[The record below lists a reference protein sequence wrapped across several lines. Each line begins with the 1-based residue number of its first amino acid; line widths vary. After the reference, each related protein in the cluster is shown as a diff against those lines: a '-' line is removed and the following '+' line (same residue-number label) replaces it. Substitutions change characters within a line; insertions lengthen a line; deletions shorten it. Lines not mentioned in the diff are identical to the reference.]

1 MSKSAAKPSTD
12 ETAKPTTTESFRE
25 TVDSIVI
32 AFVLAF
38 LFRTFEAEAFV
49 IPTGSMALTLMGDHK
64 DLDCSKCGYSYRVSA
79 SSESPNSSAE
89 QRAFDLNPD
98 GWRRDHAVTSGVCP
112 NCRYR
117 MHFDD
122 KLPEGADVPMPPSYK
137 GDRILVT
144 KYSYD
149 FTDPERWDVAVFK
162 NPSQAKI
169 NYIKRIVGLPH
180 EEVLIYRGDVYTRRG
195 DEQPFRIARKPHD
208 KFLAVAQTV
217 YDHDYALPMIHQ
229 RGWPQ
234 RWTSGAAEGAGAWK
248 QSDDLKRFH
257 AEAADGERW
266 LRYQHYVPNNIEW
279 ETLAREPLSP
289 AQRAKLKPQ
298 LISDFCEYNS
308 EWTRDRFSR
317 DYSFLGWHWVGDV
330 AVEGE
335 LSFGK
340 LQNDDA
346 EAVLE
351 IVEGGRAY
359 QCRLRAATG
368 DVVLSISDLEGYAPT
383 ARGAAK
389 GPGPHRVRFANVDDR
404 LLVWIDGRP
413 ITFDAST
420 DFQTVDK
427 VEAMI
432 DGKQQVYAF
441 DGESKFPPLMN
452 LVPKQQD
459 VSSPVGVAARGC
471 ELDVA
476 HLRIL
481 RDVYYIADKYRAGR
495 SGHVHDYDDKT
506 LENFFTE
513 LSRQRLQ
520 PAVRDDRNLELREVT
535 EFMSDIDVQPERFA
549 ETLFVRFQ
557 MEEGQFFVLGDNSPR
572 SLDGRLWRPDET
584 YVRRELLIGKALFVY
599 WPHALDHIPGT
610 EIPFPFFPNFARMRM
625 IR

>member
-1 MSKSAAKPSTD
+1 MSKSAAKPSSD
-12 ETAKPTTTESFRE
+12 APAKPTTTESFRE

-64 DLDCSKCGYSYRVSA
+64 DLTCSQCGREYRVSA
-79 SSESPNSSAE
+79 SSESPNSPGE
-89 QRAFDLNPD
+89 QRAFDLNPKS
-98 GWRRDHAVTSGVCP
+98 WRQTHTVTSGVCP

-117 MHFDD
+117 MQFDG
-122 KLPEGADVPMPPSYK
+122 EGAEESMPPSYK

-149 FTDPERWDVAVFK
+149 FTDPQRWDVAVFK

-169 NYIKRIVGLPH
+169 NYIKRIVGLPN
-180 EEVLIYRGDVYTRRG
+180 EEVLIYRGDVYIRRD
-195 DEQPFRIARKPHD
+195 DEQAFRIARKPHD

-217 YDHDYALPMIHQ
+217 YDHDYALPLIHQ

-234 RWTSGAAEGAGAWK
+234 RWTTGGAEGADAWK

-257 AEAADGERW
+257 VEAGDGTRW
-266 LRYQHYVPNNIEW
+266 LRYQHYVPNGIDW
-279 ETLAREPLSP
+279 QTLSREPLSP
-289 AQRAKLKPQ
+289 EQRARLKPQ

-308 EWTRDRFSR
+308 EWSRDVHSR
-317 DYSFLGWHWVGDV
+317 DYSYLGWHWVGDV
-330 AVEGE
+330 AVECE
-335 LSFGK
+335 LTFGASRG
-340 LQNDDA
+340 DDA

-359 QCRLRAATG
+359 QCRIQAATG
-368 DVVLSISDLEGYAPT
+368 DVVLSISDLDGFHPT
-383 ARGAAK
+383 ARGAMS
-389 GPGPHRVRFANVDDR
+389 GPGPHRVRFANVDDQ
-404 LLVWIDGRP
+404 LLAWVDGRP
-413 ITFDAST
+413 VTFDAST
-420 DFQTVDK
+420 AFQTVDK
-427 VEAMI
+427 LEAVI
-432 DGKQQVYAF
+432 DGEEQTVSF
-441 DGESKFPPLMN
+441 DGDSKFPPLLN
-452 LVPKQQD
+452 LIPTRQD
-459 VSSPVGVAARGC
+459 VSSPIGVAARNC

-476 HLRIL
+476 HLSVL

-495 SGHVHDYDDKT
+495 SGHVHDYDDGT
-506 LENFFTE
+506 LSRFFTE
-513 LSRQRLQ
+513 LSRRSLR
-520 PAVRDDRNLELREVT
+520 PELADDRNLELRQVAA
-535 EFMSDIDVQPERFA
+535 FMSDVDVQPERFA
-549 ETLFVRFQ
+549 ETMFVRFR
-557 MEEGQFFVLGDNSPR
+557 MEDDQFFVLGDNSPR

-610 EIPFPFFPNFARMRM
+610 SIPFPFFPNFARMRM